1 MTFNWNEKELDQ
13 IIIKRNQGVN
23 TTTEKVKYS
32 DKGIRVIRANNIS
45 QNQIDYSDCVYVDPK
60 TFSKIKSSC
69 KPNKGDILY
78 TNIGSQFG
86 NAAQVNVDF
95 DFAIAWNVLRIQPK
109 KNIDTDFLVYLLN
122 NPTNRSYI
130 RSLNSSSTM
139 PFVSGANIGAIKF
152 LIPEFSV
159 QRDIGK
165 WLKLLDD
172 KIKNNYLMNETLE
185 EMVRTIFKSWFL
197 DFDPVHA
204 KASGKAPTHMDTK
217 TASLFP
223 NTFSDDGLPTGWS
236 KLDVGSAVDVR
247 KGLSYKGKF
256 LSDSGSCM
264 INLGCFGFRGTFKAE
279 KIKHYSGDY
288 KDRHKIKP
296 GDLIF
301 ANTDMTQERA
311 ILCSPVIVPSYINKN
326 EMIFTHH
333 VSHVQVLRPQHPVFT
348 EYLRQCMMTQNF
360 RIRAEGYATG
370 TTVLSVPKNIFDGY
384 YVPIPSNQIL
394 DVFFEFISGISK
406 KLEANYVENKTLS
419 ELRDTLLPKL
429 MSGEIRVKDTER
441 EVEAAV

>member
-1 MTFNWNEKELDQ
+1 MYEFVGAEDW
-13 IIIKRNQGVN
+13 
-23 TTTEKVKYS
+23 S
-32 DKGIRVIRANNIS
+32 NIS
-45 QNQIDYSDCVYVDPK
+45 LYDVAKWTNGLAFKDIDFTESGYPVIKIAELKNGITAQTKFTKSEYSEDI
-60 TFSKIKSSC
+60 FIKS
-69 KPNKGDILY
+69 GDIVFAWS
-78 TNIGSQFG
+78 GSPQTS
-86 NAAQVNVDF
+86 
-95 DFAIAWNVLRIQPK
+95 
-109 KNIDTDFLVYLLN
+109 IDTFRWEGMDGWLNQHIFKVTPKEAICPQFLFFLLKSLRPRFVQIATNKQTTGLGHVTVADLKEMRVGIPSFSEQQSIVQILAPLYEKIEN
-122 NPTNRSYI
+122 NR
-130 RSLNSSSTM
+130 
-139 PFVSGANIGAIKF
+139 
-152 LIPEFSV
+152 
-159 QRDIGK
+159 Q
-165 WLKLLDD
+165 
-172 KIKNNYLMNETLE
+172 MNETLE
-185 EMVRTIFKSWFL
+185 KMVRTIFKSWFL

-204 KASGKAPTHMDTK
+204 KASGKAPTYMDTK

-236 KLDVGSAVDVR
+236 KLDVGSTVDVH

-406 KLEANYVENKTLS
+406 KLEANYIENKTLS

-429 MSGEIRVKDTER
+429 MSGEIRLKDAEYAL
-441 EVEAAV
+441 ENNV

>member
-1 MTFNWNEKELDQ
+1 MTFNWIEKELDQ

-45 QNQIDYSDCVYVDPK
+45 QNHIDYSDCVYVDAK

-69 KPNKGDILY
+69 KPNRGDVLY

-109 KNIDTDFLVYLLN
+109 KNIDSDFLVYLLN

-139 PFVSGANIGAIKF
+139 PFVSGTNIGAIKF

-185 EMVRTIFKSWFL
+185 QMARAIFKSWFV

-204 KASGKAPTHMDTK
+204 KTTGNAPAHMDDE
-217 TASLFP
+217 TAALFP
-223 NTFSDDGLPTGWS
+223 SSFGDDGLPVGWYS
-236 KLDVGSAVDVR
+236 KSLDQIADFLNGAAMQKFPAEGDQFLPVIKIAELRNGISSNTNRATPDVP
-247 KGLSYKGKF
+247 KKYLV
-256 LSDSGSCM
+256 SDGDVLFAWSGSLM
-264 INLGCFGFRGTFKAE
+264 QKVWTEGTGALNQHLFKVTSERYQKWFFYYWIDHHMEWFQSIAASKATTMGHIQRSHLSEAKVCVPDSLLLDSASANIAPLLE
-279 KIKHYSGDY
+279 KQI
-288 KDRHKIKP
+288 
-296 GDLIF
+296 
-301 ANTDMTQERA
+301 
-311 ILCSPVIVPSYINKN
+311 
-326 EMIFTHH
+326 
-333 VSHVQVLRPQHPVFT
+333 
-348 EYLRQCMMTQNF
+348 QNS
-360 RIRAEGYATG
+360 
-370 TTVLSVPKNIFDGY
+370 L
-384 YVPIPSNQIL
+384 
-394 DVFFEFISGISK
+394 
-406 KLEANYVENKTLS
+406 ENKTLAKI
-419 ELRDTLLPKL
+419 RDTLLPKL
-429 MSGEIRVKDTER
+429 ISGKIRVKDAER
-441 EVEAAV
+441 EVEAAI